1 MVELAAVK
9 DDHFSH
15 DLIFK
20 KLHEF
25 FPEGFCAQTKDI
37 DLQKNVFSKVSVEF
51 LTQFF
56 FQKNCEKFENSHNQ
70 SNVIFVFVG
79 HSKTSTD
86 QINLTVVACIAQ

>member
-51 LTQFF
+51 
-56 FQKNCEKFENSHNQ
+56 
-70 SNVIFVFVG
+70 
-79 HSKTSTD
+79 
-86 QINLTVVACIAQ
+86 